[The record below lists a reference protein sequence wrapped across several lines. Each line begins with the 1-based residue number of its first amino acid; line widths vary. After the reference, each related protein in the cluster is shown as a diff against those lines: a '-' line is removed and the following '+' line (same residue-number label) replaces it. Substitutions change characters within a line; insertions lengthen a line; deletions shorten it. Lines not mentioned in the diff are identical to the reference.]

1 MNLIYTVQ
9 CTVNNENQKIMNLI
23 NTVQCTTVQWT
34 VNNENQKIMNLDP
47 SKKSQQA
54 WDTAIVQCKQ
64 THFTL

>member
-9 CTVNNENQKIMNLI
+9 C
-23 NTVQCTTVQWT
+23 T

-64 THFTL
+64 TYSDKCLVKLFAL